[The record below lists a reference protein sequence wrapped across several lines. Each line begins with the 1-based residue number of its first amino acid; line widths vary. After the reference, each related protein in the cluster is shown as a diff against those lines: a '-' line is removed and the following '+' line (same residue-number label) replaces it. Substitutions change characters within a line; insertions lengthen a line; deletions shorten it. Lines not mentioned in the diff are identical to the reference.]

1 MKKVLVIG
9 AAGSLGIQTVK
20 FLLSEGKYELTLLDL
35 KNKSVFK
42 KLKKYKKRANVLF
55 GDVSDRTLMEALV
68 KDQDFI
74 IYLATALPPLANM
87 KSGLAEAI
95 DYGGVENVARALT
108 YYNPKC
114 HLFYASST
122 SVYKTLVNPSVKSKL
137 ELDKYDYF
145 ENAKIK
151 AENLIKEKLK
161 NYTIYRIPLLL
172 TDVLT
177 EPFIYTVPAMEMVDV
192 ITKKDCAYAFVKG
205 ISMASSINRKTF
217 NLASEESILY
227 KDLLKNIVDNTRYT
241 PKMVLSRA
249 FLEKDYY
256 SPVCKDR
263 DDLEKII
270 SYRSDTLKEYYGR
283 LRRCSRKIRRQK

>member
-35 KNKSVFK
+35 KNKSVFN

-122 SVYKTLVNPSVKSKL
+122 SVYKTLVNPSVKTKL

-145 ENAKIK
+145 DDYDYDYD
-151 AENLIKEKLK
+151 
-161 NYTIYRIPLLL
+161 YTY
-172 TDVLT
+172 
-177 EPFIYTVPAMEMVDV
+177 
-192 ITKKDCAYAFVKG
+192 
-205 ISMASSINRKTF
+205 
-217 NLASEESILY
+217 
-227 KDLLKNIVDNTRYT
+227 NTRKYT
-241 PKMVLSRA
+241 NN
-249 FLEKDYY
+249 Y
-256 SPVCKDR
+256 DR
-263 DDLEKII
+263 YNKYNNYNFNKRKYNNTNERIYDIDDM
-270 SYRSDTLKEYYGR
+270 YDVFN
-283 LRRCSRKIRRQK
+283 